1 MINNICI
8 IITILISISILCY
21 LLYYNKYDSSGKKYS
36 NPYNLSSE
44 LSNKDIENLKLGQKK
59 MTNIL
64 KVFNNICKKY
74 SLKYWVMFGTF
85 IGTVRHSGW
94 IPWDGDIDVVM
105 MKDDYSKLQNI
116 IKHELPNNM
125 VFIDRYS
132 DKNHNIPLGKIRD
145 LTCYYG
151 TGSQKYDV
159 DDGIMLDIFIGE
171 KENDN
176 LKLIEY
182 DGNDGK
188 SKYDDVFPLK
198 YLYFEDIL
206 VPVPNK
212 YKKLSKQWYGSFP
225 PKLLP
230 ISERFPHEG
239 RIIPNNTSEYMIKKY
254 DIKYDNN
261 NNIISRKHITL

>member
-1 MINNICI
+1 MVNTICI
-8 IITILISISILCY
+8 IITILINIGILYY
-21 LLYYNKYDSSGKKYS
+21 LLYYNKYDSSGEKYL
-36 NPYNLSSE
+36 NPHTLSPR

-64 KVFNNICKKY
+64 KVFDNICKKY
-74 SLKYWVMFGTF
+74 NLKYWVIGGTF
-85 IGTVRHSGW
+85 IGTIRHSGW
-94 IPWDGDIDVVM
+94 IPWDGDMDIVM
-105 MKDDYSKLQNI
+105 MEDDYSKLQNI
-116 IKHELPNNM
+116 IKQELPNNM
-125 VFIDRYS
+125 VFIDRYA
-132 DKNHNIPLGKIRD
+132 DKSHICPWGKIRD
-145 LTCYYG
+145 LTGYYG
-151 TGSQKYDV
+151 TGGYNEDLN
-159 DDGIMLDIFIGE
+159 DGIMLDIFIGQ
-171 KENDN
+171 KQNDN
-176 LKLIEY
+176 LNLIDYE
-182 DGNDGK
+182 GNDGK

-239 RIIPNNTSEYMIKKY
+239 RIIPNNTSEHMIKKY
-254 DIKYDNN
+254 DIKYDID

>member
-8 IITILISISILCY
+8 IITILISISILYY
-21 LLYYNKYDSSGKKYS
+21 LLYYNKYDSSGEKYL
-36 NPYNLSSE
+36 NPHNLSPL

-64 KVFNNICKKY
+64 KVFDNICKKY
-74 SLKYWVMFGTF
+74 NLKYWVMFGTF

-94 IPWDGDIDVVM
+94 VPWDGDIDIAM
-105 MKDDYSKLQNI
+105 MEDDFFKLQNI
-116 IKHELPNNM
+116 IKEELPNNM
-125 VFIDRYS
+125 VFIDIS
-132 DKNHNIPLGKIRD
+132 HGHPWAKIRD
-145 LTCYYG
+145 LTGYYG
-151 TGSQKYDV
+151 TGGYNYDV
-159 DDGIMLDIFIGE
+159 DDGIMIDIFIGK

-182 DGNDGK
+182 DENDGK